1 MLLVAKW
8 ILNLDPQRSPQGF
21 VRKLYVP
28 FIPYAFK
35 SPFYCVFYNV
45 HDILVQYMLIIYKMN
60 MHILSVPADFHP
72 CGLKV
77 TPFRDHRAR
86 DKQFSS
92 KRDRGGSHTD
102 FLFEMMNAAE
112 K

>member
-1 MLLVAKW
+1 
-8 ILNLDPQRSPQGF
+8 
-21 VRKLYVP
+21 
-28 FIPYAFK
+28 
-35 SPFYCVFYNV
+35 
-45 HDILVQYMLIIYKMN
+45 MLIIYKMN

-102 FLFEMMNAAE
+102 FLFEMMNAAV